1 MRMPYWRS
9 LSSVLAIGAL
19 IAAGAWAAGLGTG
32 PGVTYAA
39 AVRAATGYRAMEDAN
54 GTQTTPI
61 RLPARLGQFEDLVA
75 VTRQHSASAAAF
87 QARMQGHTASLTI
100 AAYER
105 AYSGASVAYRAY
117 ADNTLELLPSVI
129 AVRAPSPGL
138 TLGPVMDPADL
149 GLAIDDHTVQ
159 LFGDVS
165 CAVYNGAVV
174 AGQKVNPA
182 SLTYEQCQRTGPH
195 LSVFVYGGGFEGNTG
210 RDAIV
215 ALTNAA
221 YNAVTGN

>member
-19 IAAGAWAAGLGTG
+19 IAAGAWAAGPGTG

-39 AVRAATGYRAMEDAN
+39 AIRTAAASRAMEDAS
-54 GTQTTPI
+54 GAQTTPI

-195 LSVFVYGGGFEGNTG
+195 LSVFVYGGGFDGNTG